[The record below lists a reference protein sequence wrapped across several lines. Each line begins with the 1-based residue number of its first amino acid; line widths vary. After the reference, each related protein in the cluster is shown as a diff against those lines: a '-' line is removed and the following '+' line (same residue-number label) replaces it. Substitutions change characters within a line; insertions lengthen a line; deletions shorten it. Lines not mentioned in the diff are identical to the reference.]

1 MEKFITLKGIA
12 APLPMINVDTDMI
25 IPKQFLK
32 TIKRSGLGKNLF
44 HELRFDIQGNIKNDF
59 VLNWDPYKKATILI
73 AGDNFGCGS
82 SREHAP
88 WSLLDFGFK
97 CIVAPSFADI
107 FYNNCFKNGILP
119 IRLNQEKVNILMTEA
134 KNKNQLTINLDEQK
148 IILAGEN
155 VIEFNIDPF
164 RKKCLIEGLDDIGLT
179 LQKKDKIS
187 KYEESIKSSQ
197 PWIILVSNKKIKFND
212 LKSNSIVGTSS
223 YRREYQLK
231 NKRTDLNYKLIRGNV
246 DTRIKKMENG
256 DYDAIILSKAGIDS
270 LKINDKIT
278 EEFETDDLIPCAGQ
292 GIIAIQCKDND
303 VEIKKLLEKINDNH
317 SRIRANTER
326 EVLKTLEGDCDTAV
340 GAFSNID
347 GNNISLSAE
356 LFSVDGKH
364 RYFIKDTKDI
374 NLAKELGREVGE
386 ALKFQSKGSYKR

>member
-1 MEKFITLKGIA
+1 MKREKIIIGSRGSSLAMIYADNVKAKLKEVFSKEIEIKKIVTTGDENQKDRLSNLGGKGLFSKKIEDELLENNIDIA
-12 APLPMINVDTDMI
+12 VHALKDMPSIETDGLETNY
-25 IPKQFLK
+25 FLK
-32 TIKRSGLGKNLF
+32 RNSPN
-44 HELRFDIQGNIKNDF
+44 E
-59 VLNWDPYKKATILI
+59 
-73 AGDNFGCGS
+73 
-82 SREHAP
+82 
-88 WSLLDFGFK
+88 
-97 CIVAPSFADI
+97 
-107 FYNNCFKNGILP
+107 
-119 IRLNQEKVNILMTEA
+119 
-134 KNKNQLTINLDEQK
+134 
-148 IILAGEN
+148 
-155 VIEFNIDPF
+155 
-164 RKKCLIEGLDDIGLT
+164 
-179 LQKKDKIS
+179 
-187 KYEESIKSSQ
+187 
-197 PWIILVSNKKIKFND
+197 ILVSNKKIKFND
-212 LKSNSIVGTSS
+212 LKPNSIVGTSS

-231 NKRTDLNYKLIRGNV
+231 NKRTDLNYRLIRGNV

-340 GAFSNID
+340 GAFSIID

-386 ALKFQSKGSYKR
+386 ALKSQSKGSYKR